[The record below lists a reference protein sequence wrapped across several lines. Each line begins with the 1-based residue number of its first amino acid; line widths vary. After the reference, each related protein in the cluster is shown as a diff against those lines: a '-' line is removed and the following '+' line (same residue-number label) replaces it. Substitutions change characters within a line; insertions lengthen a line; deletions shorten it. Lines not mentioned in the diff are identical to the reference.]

1 MEKELTALRRE
12 ILLLS
17 LLQHPQQNTINP
29 SKGLRNACLYGI
41 NIAASQKKHNLKTW
55 LSQERIVSWCPV
67 CPQSHEGNLSNF
79 SKLKVMKIKTFCWVQ
94 PQYLFCKVLCV
105 ILDYW
110 LDSFFCGYD
119 INVTFIWIFLIKD
132 FLYLLTFQKKYP
144 WTLHTALFT
153 STWLLMKIRLLKE
166 FEPCRRYFVKRHPLR
181 SGLRVY
187 HLQAMIKVYPW

>member
-110 LDSFFCGYD
+110 LDSFFLWLWYKCYIHMNFSHQRFSILAD
-119 INVTFIWIFLIKD
+119 ISKEVPLD
-132 FLYLLTFQKKYP
+132 FAY
-144 WTLHTALFT
+144 
-153 STWLLMKIRLLKE
+153 SSV
-166 FEPCRRYFVKRHPLR
+166 YFNLAFDENQVVKR
-181 SGLRVY
+181 VWT
-187 HLQAMIKVYPW
+187 M